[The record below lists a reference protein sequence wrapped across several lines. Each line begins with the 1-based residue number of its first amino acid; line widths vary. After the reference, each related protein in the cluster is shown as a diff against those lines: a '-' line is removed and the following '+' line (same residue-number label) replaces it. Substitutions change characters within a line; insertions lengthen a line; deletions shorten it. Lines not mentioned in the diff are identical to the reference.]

1 MKKISLL
8 RSSFI
13 KLILLATATSVAQSP
28 SSESAVALEDPIP
41 ETIELGDIQVNAIE
55 FVHAPE
61 TVDVSTPIGTNDAY
75 ARIQYLRSPPDE
87 SERLFFNDTR
97 GILYVTDEDASEP
110 QVYLDLRTLE
120 VGFYPYVFPHES
132 GLMSFAFHP
141 EFATDG
147 APGYGKF
154 YTAYSASP
162 FTEEADYIEEQNSL
176 QESVVVEWTAT
187 DATAM
192 EFEGVHREILR
203 VGQFRSNH
211 NIGNIGFNP
220 FAVKKTE
227 EDTEDDGLPPDD
239 GINSEGNGAVGDDE
253 GSEDEIDDY
262 LENDW
267 GMLYVAFGDGGGA
280 HDSRDHGQDVTT
292 PLGAILR
299 INPLGTDPETDEE
312 YGIPSDNPTIDN
324 AIPELWAFGLRHPQ
338 HFSWDL
344 EGKMFLLDIG
354 QDQIEEVNLGVAGA
368 NYGWRIREGTF
379 ATAHGVETDD
389 ALGGVYE
396 VDIEEDTQQ
405 LTYPV
410 AQYDHD
416 EGFAVGSGFVYRGE
430 AIPELI
436 GKFVFTELVR
446 GRVFYIEAEPV
457 DSTEDDASTE
467 AQEPVEVLVPGTP
480 TTIHELDILIDG
492 EEGSLSEIAGM
503 PNTYLSHL
511 PYTTRVDLRLS
522 VDRHGEMYL
531 LSKGD
536 GWIRKLVPIEKNDG
550 EEE

>member
-8 RSSFI
+8 QSSCI

-55 FVHAPE
+55 FVRAPE

-239 GINSEGNGAVGDDE
+239 GINSEGDGAVGDDE
-253 GSEDEIDDY
+253 GSEDEIDDS

-299 INPLGTDPETDEE
+299 INPLGADPETDEK

-389 ALGGVYE
+389 PLGGVYE

-446 GRVFYIEAEPV
+446 GRVFYIETEPV

-467 AQEPVEVLVPGTP
+467 MQEPAEVLVPGTP

-536 GWIRKLVPIEKNDG
+536 GWIRKIVRVEDTN
-550 EEE
+550 EESE